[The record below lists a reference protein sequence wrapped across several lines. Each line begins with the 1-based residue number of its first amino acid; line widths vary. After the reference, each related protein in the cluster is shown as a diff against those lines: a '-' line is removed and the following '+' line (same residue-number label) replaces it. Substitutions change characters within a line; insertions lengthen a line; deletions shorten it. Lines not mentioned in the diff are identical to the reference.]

1 MTLDQLLSGL
11 KSAFGAELRAVVL
24 YGSAVAGELIPQ
36 RSNYNVLVL
45 VDSLPLERLLA
56 KSTTAREWAEAGNPP
71 PLMMTVREWLGS
83 ADIFAMEHADIL
95 ERHKVLYGEA
105 PFAGV
110 QVSPADL
117 RLQTENQAMGKL
129 LQLRQGA
136 LAAGGDG
143 ERQAALL
150 GASLSAIMVVFRAVA
165 RLHGDHPPTDYE
177 ALSRMVAGRAGFDA
191 APFVQVV
198 QHVRGTAPITP
209 AGASAVLA
217 GYLQGMEQLVAHL
230 DRFKHAAR

>member
-11 KSAFGAELRAVVL
+11 QGAFGAELRAVVL
-24 YGSAVAGELIPQ
+24 YGSAVAGEHIPQ

-45 VDSLPLERLLA
+45 VESLSLERLLA
-56 KSTTAREWAEAGNPP
+56 RSSTVRDWTEAGNPP
-71 PLMMTVREWLGS
+71 PLMMTVREWRGS
-83 ADIFAMEHADIL
+83 VDIFAMEHADIL
-95 ERHKVLYGEA
+95 ERHRVLHGQLPLE
-105 PFAGV
+105 GIH
-110 QVSPADL
+110 VSPADL

-136 LAAGGDG
+136 LGAGGDG
-143 ERQAALL
+143 GRQVALL
-150 GASLSAIMVVFRAVA
+150 GASLSALMVVFRAVA
-165 RLHGDHPPTDYE
+165 RLHGEQPPTDYE

-198 QHVRGTAPITP
+198 RHVRGAAPITP
-209 AGASAVLA
+209 AGAGAVLA

-230 DRFKHAAR
+230 DRFKQGAR